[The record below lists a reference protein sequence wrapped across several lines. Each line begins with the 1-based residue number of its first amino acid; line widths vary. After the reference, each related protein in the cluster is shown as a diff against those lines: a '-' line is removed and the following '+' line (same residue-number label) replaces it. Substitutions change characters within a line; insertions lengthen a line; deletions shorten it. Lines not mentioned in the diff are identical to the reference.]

1 MPCAVVVPF
10 RTIVCVRRAVAGQSG
25 KTLELRHEDGLATTG
40 ANALYQRGSRL

>member
-10 RTIVCVRRAVAGQSG
+10 RTIVCVRRAVAGQS